1 MSEQIDS
8 THMTPEQLR
17 QAGELLYGTQ
27 WQTDFARA
35 IDVDPRRVRQW
46 LSGDRPIPKGLW
58 IEAIE
63 LLNSN
68 SKNTAAYAEN
78 LQKVA
83 GSVQV
88 REV

>member
-35 IDVDPRRVRQW
+35 IDVDARRVRQW

-58 IEAIE
+58 TEVIE

-68 SKNTAAYAEN
+68 SKNTAAYAEK
-78 LQKVA
+78 LQ
-83 GSVQV
+83 QV
-88 REV
+88 FDSIKNQA